1 MFLFLALPDQDD
13 DAECKII
20 WRIRDL
26 SGKISEDD
34 RCNHD
39 MCGGAV
45 D

>member
-1 MFLFLALPDQDD
+1 MPNQDD
-13 DAECKII
+13 DAERKII

-26 SGKISEDD
+26 SVDASEGR

-39 MCGGAV
+39 MCGGAL